1 MRSGYTVLLQ
11 WDVEPWGSWR
21 VYARNA
27 EYEALVE
34 AKCESPGTPLRA
46 PTADRG
52 LDVFCRDSF
61 FGQAC
66 HASCRALPSCS
77 VLSCSILSCSIY
89 FGRY

>member
-1 MRSGYTVLLQ
+1 MLLQ

-66 HASCRALPSCS
+66 DASCT
-77 VLSCSILSCSIY
+77 IL
-89 FGRY
+89 